1 MVSTTMMI
9 ASTNPTKPLPR
20 RLLIVD
26 DHPDMA
32 TTLARTVAQVCPGL
46 EVLASCGGPEALEQV
61 RDLPVDVLITDLM
74 MPEMNGL
81 ELIEKLGSRPAGP
94 PAFIVLITAYDI
106 PGLEESAQRLKIN
119 ETILKPFPPGLLVQT
134 VRRALD
140 EMDRPRAPQ
149 PQLG

>member
-1 MVSTTMMI
+1 MLPTTMI
-9 ASTNPTKPLPR
+9 AATNPSNATPK

-32 TTLARTVAQVCPGL
+32 ATLARTVAQVCPGL
-46 EVLASCGGPEALEQV
+46 EVLSSTGGREALEQAS
-61 RDLPVDVLITDLM
+61 DLPVDLLITDLM
-74 MPEMNGL
+74 MPGMNGF

-94 PAFIVLITAYDI
+94 PAFIVLITAYDVAD
-106 PGLEESAQRLKIN
+106 LQENARRLKVN

-140 EMDRPRAPQ
+140 QLDHAPALES
-149 PQLG
+149 PPA